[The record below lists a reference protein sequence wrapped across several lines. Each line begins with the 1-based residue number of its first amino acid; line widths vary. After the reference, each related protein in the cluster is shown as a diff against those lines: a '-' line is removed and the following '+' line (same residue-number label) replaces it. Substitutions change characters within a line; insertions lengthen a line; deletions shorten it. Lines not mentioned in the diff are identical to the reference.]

1 MRYCDDDTT
10 CTLPKLR
17 IRREETRRDMRPRSW
32 ALAALLLLVHSPT
45 AVRGVS
51 SLAKWDCKGF
61 LDSAQLSF
69 PVQVCANAAE

>member
-1 MRYCDDDTT
+1 
-10 CTLPKLR
+10 
-17 IRREETRRDMRPRSW
+17 MRPRSW